1 MYTCDMQDSAR
12 NARTPVENALTW
24 AITLAAVA
32 LLAVVLAYWT
42 WVWLA
47 PEREPG
53 LATPSVALSE
63 PAHAL
68 FGGAAT
74 AAPGGPSLTLL
85 GIAASS
91 GAGQGRA
98 IVQLDGGRTRVV
110 GAGEELA
117 PGLRV
122 TEIRATHVVLD
133 RVGRTETLELPR
145 QVATPPQASQA
156 GHP

>member
-1 MYTCDMQDSAR
+1 MQDSAR
-12 NARTPVENALTW
+12 NATTPVENALTW

-42 WVWLA
+42 WIVLA
-47 PEREPG
+47 PEPEPR
-53 LATPSVALSE
+53 LATQPVARSE

-74 AAPGGPSLTLL
+74 QVPGGTVLTLL

-98 IVQLDGGRTRVV
+98 IVQLDGGSTRVV

-117 PGLRV
+117 PGVRL
-122 TEIRATHVVLD
+122 TEIRATHVVVD
-133 RVGRTETLELPR
+133 RGGRRETLELPKR
-145 QVATPPQASQA
+145 ISTPVQASQT
-156 GHP
+156 GHQ

>member
-1 MYTCDMQDSAR
+1 
-12 NARTPVENALTW
+12 VENALTW

-47 PEREPG
+47 PESE
-53 LATPSVALSE
+53 LKVATPSLARSE

-68 FGGAAT
+68 FGGGATEAPAGAA
-74 AAPGGPSLTLL
+74 LTLL

-98 IVQLDGGRTRVV
+98 IVRLDGGRTRVV

-117 PGLRV
+117 PGVRV
-122 TEIRATHVVLD
+122 TEIRATHVVVD
-133 RVGRTETLELPR
+133 RGGRRETLELPKR
-145 QVATPPQASQA
+145 VSTPVQASQA
-156 GHP
+156 GHQ

>member
-1 MYTCDMQDSAR
+1 MQDSAR
-12 NARTPVENALTW
+12 NATTPVENALVW

-42 WVWLA
+42 WIWLA
-47 PEREPG
+47 PEPAPG
-53 LATPSVALSE
+53 LATPSVARSG

-74 AAPGGPSLTLL
+74 DAPGGPSLTLL

-98 IVQLDGGRTRVV
+98 IVQLDGGSTRVV
-110 GAGEELA
+110 GAGEEVA
-117 PGLRV
+117 PGVRV
-122 TEIRATHVVLD
+122 TEIRATQVVVD
-133 RVGRTETLELPR
+133 RGGRMETLELPGR
-145 QVATPPQASQA
+145 ISTPAQASQA
-156 GHP
+156 GHK